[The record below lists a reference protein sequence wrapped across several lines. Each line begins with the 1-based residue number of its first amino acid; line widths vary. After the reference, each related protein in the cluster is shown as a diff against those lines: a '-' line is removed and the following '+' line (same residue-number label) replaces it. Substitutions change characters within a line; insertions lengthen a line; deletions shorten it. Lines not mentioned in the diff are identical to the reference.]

1 MQQTRIQILVA
12 ALFFTVIAGLLLIRR
27 FDTLPEEIVTL
38 VSTTG
43 SDRIIGEKFRRG
55 EFIETKAGEHLAIS
69 IGNNIQ
75 IGIDERSRLE
85 LYRLFKDERK
95 IRFQK
100 GRIIIINKERIPLF
114 IETNKTENVLASGS
128 ATLIN
133 YDYQQLV
140 TIAPLEGSIQTHIKG
155 MNEYMLIPIPISV
168 NEKDPASYSKTKTD
182 PLSGAKKFYE
192 WFYSIIPP
200 PNITSPS

>member
-1 MQQTRIQILVA
+1 MRQDRIQILAA

-27 FDTLPEEIVTL
+27 FDTVPEETAVIVA
-38 VSTTG
+38 SSG
-43 SDRIIGEKFRRG
+43 SDRIVGEKFRRG
-55 EFIETKAGEHLAIS
+55 EFIETKAGEYLAIS

-85 LYRLFKDERK
+85 LYRLYKDERK

-100 GRIIIINKERIPLF
+100 GRIIVVNKDRVPLF
-114 IETNKTENVLASGS
+114 IETNKTENVLVSGS

-140 TIAPLEGSIQTHIKG
+140 TIAPLDGSIQTHIKG
-155 MNEYMLIPIPISV
+155 MNEYMLLPIPISV
-168 NEKDPASYSKTKTD
+168 NEKDPASFSKTITD
-182 PLSGAKKFYE
+182 PLLGAKEFYE
-192 WFYSIIPP
+192 WFEEES
-200 PNITSPS
+200 SR